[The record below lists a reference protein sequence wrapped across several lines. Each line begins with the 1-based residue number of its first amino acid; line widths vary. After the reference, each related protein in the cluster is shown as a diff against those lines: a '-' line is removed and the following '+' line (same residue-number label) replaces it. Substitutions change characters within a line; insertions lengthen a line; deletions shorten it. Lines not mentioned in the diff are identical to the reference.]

1 MKQGWEIK
9 KLCQLS
15 KNKDAIVS
23 GPFGSNLKVAD
34 YKDIGIP
41 ILRLQNIG
49 KGYFIDKSI
58 KYITPEKAE
67 ELKYHSFIT
76 EDIVLAKLGI
86 PIGKTC
92 LIPTQYKSGIITADI
107 VRIRP
112 DKDIVNYR
120 YLEYFLNTDI
130 SVSQLTGNISGA
142 TRPRVNLSDIR
153 NIEVPVPSLT
163 EQERIVEILDKAFS
177 AIEQAKQNAEKNL
190 KNAKELFDSYLN
202 GIFTN
207 KGEDW
212 EKETLKDLTTVLGDG
227 LHGTPKYTI
236 DGEYHFIN
244 GNNLADGV
252 IELKENTKRVS
263 IEEYNKYKK
272 NLTDR
277 TVLVSINGTLGNV
290 AFYNGEKIILG
301 KSACYFNLKES
312 INRDFVRYVFK
323 SPYFMQYAHKE
334 ATGATIKNVSLKT
347 MREFIIPVPDLKT
360 QQIIVQKL
368 DALQAKTKQLESIY
382 QQKIIELEDLKKS
395 ILQKAFNGDLS

>member
-9 KLCQLS
+9 KLGDIAQIS
-15 KNKDAIVS
+15 YGYTEK
-23 GPFGSNLKVAD
+23 AD
-34 YKDIGIP
+34 YEQNGPKFLRITDIQDKGVDWNNVPYCKCNEIDLAKYKLEAGDVVFARTGATTGKSYLIRNP
-41 ILRLQNIG
+41 PNAVFASYLIKLRLKDKYNFIPEYIS
-49 KGYFIDKSI
+49 YFFQTQSYWDVI
-58 KYITPEKAE
+58 KNGISGSAQGG
-67 ELKYHSFIT
+67 FNA
-76 EDIVLAKLGI
+76 AKLGI
-86 PIGKTC
+86 VEMPIPP
-92 LIPTQYKSGIITADI
+92 LP
-107 VRIRP
+107 
-112 DKDIVNYR
+112 
-120 YLEYFLNTDI
+120 
-130 SVSQLTGNISGA
+130 
-142 TRPRVNLSDIR
+142 
-153 NIEVPVPSLT
+153 
-163 EQERIVEILDKAFS
+163 EQERIVSILDKAFS
-177 AIEQAKQNAEKNL
+177 AIDQAKQNAEKNL

-207 KGEDW
+207 KDKDW
-212 EKETLKDLTTVLGDG
+212 KEETLKDLTTVLGDG

-252 IELKENTKRVS
+252 IVLKENTKRVS
-263 IEEYNKYKK
+263 MEEYNKYKK

-323 SPYFMQYAHKE
+323 SPYFLQYAHKE

-347 MREFIIPVPDLKT
+347 MREFIIPVPNFKT

-368 DALQAKTKQLESIY
+368 DALQTETKQLEAIY
-382 QQKIIELEDLKKS
+382 QQKITELEELKKS
-395 ILQKAFNGDLS
+395 ILQKAFNGELI